1 MMRARLI
8 KLALKPQVKP
18 YRNFLLAPNPSFV
31 SRRTLRRCICADR
44 QSDKNVSRETLLSDL
59 PIIPVK
65 TDRSPISASK
75 GAAAAVSP
83 SLALIGLLN

>member
-8 KLALKPQVKP
+8 KLALKPQLKP
-18 YRNFLLAPNPSFV
+18 YRNFLLAPNLSFV
-31 SRRTLRRCICADR
+31 SRRTLRRCICTDR

-59 PIIPVK
+59 AIIPVK
-65 TDRSPISASK
+65 TDRSPINASK
-75 GAAAAVSP
+75 DATAAVSP

>member
-18 YRNFLLAPNPSFV
+18 YRNFLLAPNLRIAPHLAKV
-31 SRRTLRRCICADR
+31 HLRRPSIG
-44 QSDKNVSRETLLSDL
+44 QNVSRETLLSDL